1 MYGCLFQIERFGGC
15 CTRQAQALNL
25 IRIVIRSYTLSR
37 LQLAACAITHH
48 SSHVSRRVRI
58 RRRTNTFKRAT
69 KAMHDDDDD
78 QYSAVQAQRPNN
90 LDHLRTKQH
99 LDAFQRNASKPEK
112 KYVFVCLFV
121 QPRQEVAP
129 QPQHLYRRRQRR
141 KIERRNGKKTSHNKA
156 HMHTRGETNRASNR
170 NGMEWLRILFYLEIS
185 AHNTYRVQTSFTSI
199 IAIYTHNTHMVD
211 VWAI

>member
-112 KYVFVCLFV
+112 NVCLCV
-121 QPRQEVAP
+121 CLSSHARK
-129 QPQHLYRRRQRR
+129 LRRNHSIYIGGDNDEIKERR
-141 KIERRNGKKTSHNKA
+141 KREKNLTQQSTHA
-156 HMHTRGETNRASNR
+156 HSQRDQQSKQQKW
-170 NGMEWLRILFYLEIS
+170 NGMVAHSILP
-185 AHNTYRVQTSFTSI
+185 
-199 IAIYTHNTHMVD
+199 
-211 VWAI
+211 